1 MSKEYA
7 KKTVCIKLNTKVNK
21 LENKIPVASTL
32 IQTNQYKT
40 EKQNLENLQIGE
52 VENEI
57 S

>member
-21 LENKIPVASTL
+21 LENKIPVVSIL

>member
-21 LENKIPVASTL
+21 LENKIPVASIL

>member
-21 LENKIPVASTL
+21 LENKIPVASIL

-40 EKQNLENLQIGE
+40 EKQNLENLQIGDI
-52 VENEI
+52 ENEI